1 MAERSGKKW
10 RLEKRRA
17 KEEKKAAK
25 QQAALKA
32 AKKGSR
38 KASRGKADQ
47 KEKQKEEK
55 RISAQRTIA
64 YKEMAKDGICR
75 VHDKCYSKTIRF
87 SDINYQLAQNDDK
100 NAIFENWCD
109 FLNYFDSSI
118 HFQLSFINQKS
129 SMKEFEKVI
138 RIRRRHDEFD
148 EIRREYARMLH
159 RQLAKGNN
167 GLVKSKYI
175 TFSIEAD
182 NIREAKPKLER
193 IETDILNNFKILGV
207 PAEPLNGAERLKILR
222 QILNPDELGDIPFDY
237 GSMVHSGL
245 STKDYVAPT
254 GFVFKDGKTF
264 QMGNTIGAVS
274 YLQILAPLDE
284 LMAADPDFNKEDY
297 FQASFTQIEGGTYLM
312 PVNTQAFYLF
322 YNKTMFE
329 QAGLT
334 PPTSWEEIV
343 SCARQLTDP
352 DKNQYGFTVTMAEQ
366 EASNGSILFFYPLL
380 YAQNG
385 RTLVDGQYTVQ
396 TEEMYNALDLL
407 RQLNEDGSLLPGT
420 TTKSE
425 VQMVEEFSVGNVG
438 MMISND
444 SHIKTVTDR
453 NPELD
458 FGVVPIPTMDG
469 TGTPE
474 LRHHGWD
481 IAISESCEHKQEAW
495 EFISFLCEKEN
506 MQSYCNAA
514 LKLPA
519 AYGVTVDYLDEY
531 PVVQDVM
538 DIVNTYDMVEELMVM
553 PKASACWVD
562 LTKAGSAV
570 VQGAQTVD
578 DALAQTQEL
587 WNEKLG
593 Q

>member
-1 MAERSGKKW
+1 M
-10 RLEKRRA
+10 
-17 KEEKKAAK
+17 KKALSLILALGMSVLLLTGCAGAPSSSVAAPDSEEPVATEPMTLEFI
-25 QQAALKA
+25 QWWSSEAGSEELDRLVAEFESQNPNIDIELVTLPFGDVRTQIIASQA
-32 AKKGSR
+32 
-38 KASRGKADQ
+38 
-47 KEKQKEEK
+47 
-55 RISAQRTIA
+55 
-64 YKEMAKDGICR
+64 
-75 VHDKCYSKTIRF
+75 SKT
-87 SDINYQLAQNDDK
+87 
-100 NAIFENWCD
+100 
-109 FLNYFDSSI
+109 
-118 HFQLSFINQKS
+118 
-129 SMKEFEKVI
+129 
-138 RIRRRHDEFD
+138 
-148 EIRREYARMLH
+148 
-159 RQLAKGNN
+159 
-167 GLVKSKYI
+167 
-175 TFSIEAD
+175 T
-182 NIREAKPKLER
+182 P
-193 IETDILNNFKILGV
+193 DIL
-207 PAEPLNGAERLKILR
+207 AM
-222 QILNPDELGDIPFDY
+222 NPPWTREFYD
-237 GSMVHSGL
+237 
-245 STKDYVAPT
+245 
-254 GFVFKDGKTF
+254 
-264 QMGNTIGAVS
+264 
-274 YLQILAPLDE
+274 LQILAPLDE

-458 FGVVPIPTMDG
+458 FGIVPIPTMDG